1 MENIIIR
8 KATIEDLDS
17 VSSIYSKIHTAEE
30 KGQVV
35 IGWKRGV
42 YPEKTT
48 AEEALN
54 RNDLFV
60 EEYNGNIVG
69 TAILNQ
75 LQVDIYEKGKW
86 EYNVPDE
93 KVMVMH
99 TLVIDPD
106 IKGRGLGSAFARF
119 YEKYAV
125 ENGCPYLRIDTNE
138 LNTNARSLYRKL
150 GYKEVG
156 IFPCEFN
163 GLDKI
168 NLVLL
173 EKMADQYN
181 Q

>member
-42 YPEKTT
+42 YPEKVT
-48 AEEALN
+48 AEEALS

-75 LQVDIYEKGKW
+75 IQVDIYEKGKW
-86 EYNVPDE
+86 EYDVPDE
-93 KVMVMH
+93 KIMVMH
-99 TLVIDPD
+99 TLVIDPLR
-106 IKGRGLGSAFARF
+106 KGQGLGKIFVRF
-119 YEKYAV
+119 YEDYARK
-125 ENGCPYLRIDTNE
+125 NGCPYLRMDTNA
-138 LNTNARSLYRKL
+138 LNVPARTFYKKQ
-150 GYKEVG
+150 GYKE
-156 IFPCEFN
+156 IAILPCTFN
-163 GLDKI
+163 NIAGVQ
-168 NLVLL
+168 LVLL
-173 EKMADQYN
+173 EKKLQG
-181 Q
+181 

>member
-1 MENIIIR
+1 MEER
-8 KATIEDLDS
+8 
-17 VSSIYSKIHTAEE
+17 SI
-30 KGQVV
+30 
-35 IGWKRGV
+35 
-42 YPEKTT
+42 PEKAT
-48 AEEALN
+48 AEEALS

-75 LQVDIYEKGKW
+75 IQVDIYEKGKW

-125 ENGCPYLRIDTNE
+125 EKRL
-138 LNTNARSLYRKL
+138 SL
-150 GYKEVG
+150 
-156 IFPCEFN
+156 PAN
-163 GLDKI
+163 
-168 NLVLL
+168 
-173 EKMADQYN
+173 
-181 Q
+181 

>member
-8 KATIEDLDS
+8 KATAEDLDS

-42 YPEKTT
+42 YPEKVT

-75 LQVDIYEKGKW
+75 IQVDIYEKGKW
-86 EYNVPDE
+86 EYDVPDE

-106 IKGRGLGSAFARF
+106 VKGRGLGSAFARF

-138 LNTNARSLYRKL
+138 LNTNARSLYKKL
-150 GYKEVG
+150 GNKE
-156 IFPCEFN
+156 ISKLPNKFN

-168 NLVLL
+168 NIKKKK
-173 EKMADQYN
+173 KMAD
-181 Q
+181 